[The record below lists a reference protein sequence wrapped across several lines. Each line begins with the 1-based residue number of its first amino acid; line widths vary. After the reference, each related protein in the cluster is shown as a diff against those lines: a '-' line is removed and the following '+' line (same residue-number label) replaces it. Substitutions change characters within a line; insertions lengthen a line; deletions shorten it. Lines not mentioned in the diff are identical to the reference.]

1 MIDMNEIHRRSET
14 ILDQYHE
21 SPEELQ
27 EKYWHQ
33 VLRSEEEL
41 ERDEAAVLRLLET
54 AGQGGEYSNAAQ
66 GSRDLASLIDHTL
79 LKPEATGS
87 DIQLLC
93 EEAISHE
100 FATVCVNPVYVPYC
114 VELTEGSGV
123 RVATVV
129 GFPLGANRRMIKAD
143 EAAKAVQDGAGEL
156 DMVINLGALKSRNYE
171 QVFEDIQ
178 AVVQASERVPV
189 KVILE
194 TSLLTDE
201 EKVKGSLLASEA
213 GADFVKTST
222 GFSKGGAT
230 VADVTLMRVS
240 VKRNCGVKAAG
251 GIRNKEQALN
261 MLRAG
266 ATRIGTSSG
275 ISIVE

>member
-14 ILDQYHE
+14 ILDEYQE
-21 SPEELQ
+21 SAEELQ

-33 VLRSEEEL
+33 VLRSEKEL

-87 DIQLLC
+87 DIQQLC
-93 EEAISHE
+93 KEAVSHG
-100 FATVCVNPVYVPYC
+100 FAAVCVNPVYVPYC

-123 RVATVV
+123 QVATVV

-275 ISIVE
+275 ISMVE